1 MEDVTLLLIA
11 LAFIVFLTRYV
22 RKRESLDF
30 ISMISSLLALV
41 AVIMDETLT
50 DNERLVLFFVPFM
63 LMMFSAISLL
73 DQKKW

>member
-63 LMMFSAISLL
+63 LMMFSAIALL